1 MCILSFAQR
10 FPNCWMLKVFMLLFY
25 KYLCNG
31 QYHRGLCVCMLW
43 TTSPRYLRACCGFT
57 ACLSPP
63 LEYENEISLVTC
75 ISWAGY
81 GRSDG
86 CHFGD
91 WVIKG
96 LWLLPCFF
104 LGHVFW
110 VRQLTCY
117 RMLKQSCGE
126 VHGVT
131 SLQPGKW
138 VIWEVNPLASDK
150 PSDNRVN
157 NSQLTTSW
165 ITRLWLQAHMDQWVN
180 QQWSLY
186 HQLSRSIWTLT
197 PCALQECS
205 VHCGA
210 DGEEP

>member
-117 RMLKQSCGE
+117 KDAQAVLWRGSWGDQPPARQVSHLGSKSP
-126 VHGVT
+126 
-131 SLQPGKW
+131 SLRQTFRW
-138 VIWEVNPLASDK
+138 
-150 PSDNRVN
+150 
-157 NSQLTTSW
+157 
-165 ITRLWLQAHMDQWVN
+165 M
-180 QQWSLY
+180 
-186 HQLSRSIWTLT
+186 
-197 PCALQECS
+197 
-205 VHCGA
+205 
-210 DGEEP
+210 

>member
-91 WVIKG
+91 WVKKG

-150 PSDNRVN
+150 PSDGCSPRHMG
-157 NSQLTTSW
+157 
-165 ITRLWLQAHMDQWVN
+165 WLQPYQRTWTRN
-180 QQWSLY
+180 T
-186 HQLSRSIWTLT
+186 QLS
-197 PCALQECS
+197 CS
-205 VHCGA
+205 QSPNVQKLWDFLFWG
-210 DGEEP
+210 